1 MFDIVEA
8 VKDFGANT
16 ITIIMPMSRLEYI
29 GIIPGFAFRSSGSS
43 QELVDCSINED
54 RYTVKDEYKITIT
67 ANNVL
72 YGKEDF
78 YISDFNSMINSVDS
92 QITIIATQHI
102 GNDFEVI
109 TLHSLPEI
117 NNTPPTFL
125 EIFKGIFG
133 IS

>member
-16 ITIIMPMSRLEYI
+16 ITIVMPMSRLEYI
-29 GIIPGFAFRSSGSS
+29 GIIPGFAFRSSNSP

-54 RYTVKDEYKITIT
+54 RYAVRDEYKITIK
-67 ANNVL
+67 ADDPM

-78 YISDFNSMINSVDS
+78 YICDFNQMINSVDS

-109 TLHSLPEI
+109 TLHSPPEI

-125 EIFKGIFG
+125 GIFKEIFG